1 MMMPLIM
8 MMMTMQEHDDYYE
21 GVQVT
26 EDTLPM
32 DNYHCNIGKLKVVN
46 FERAYFLAV
55 YFLQEIRM
63 ILLNAQSPRI
73 SDKSSFEK
81 KIRRKG

>member
-1 MMMPLIM
+1 MMIMMMPLIM

-32 DNYHCNIGKLKVVN
+32 DNYHCNIGKLKKLLKVGN
-46 FERAYFLAV
+46 FERAYFSAV
-55 YFLQEIRM
+55 FLCAE
-63 ILLNAQSPRI
+63 NTHNFAQCSIP
-73 SDKSSFEK
+73 ENL
-81 KIRRKG
+81 